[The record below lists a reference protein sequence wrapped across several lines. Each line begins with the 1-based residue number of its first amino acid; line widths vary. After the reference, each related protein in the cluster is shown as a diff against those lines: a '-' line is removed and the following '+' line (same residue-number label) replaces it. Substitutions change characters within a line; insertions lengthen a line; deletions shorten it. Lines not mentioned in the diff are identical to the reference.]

1 MLSIKKIHIVIG
13 ILVSF
18 LLASL
23 FGDVIR
29 TFISQSALANELA
42 RTYIQDEGDKSYS
55 QTLLNPVI
63 YYQCAILFAFTFLE
77 TPIRKMTPYYDVF
90 RNGYFYSTVLLI
102 VLYKFAIVSGRTS
115 TILATYEIVMVPMC
129 LLALKKHFRYFML
142 FILLV
147 LYTILFNEY
156 WQPVYMDTNLMERV
170 IQDENYGI

>member
-1 MLSIKKIHIVIG
+1 
-13 ILVSF
+13 
-18 LLASL
+18 
-23 FGDVIR
+23 
-29 TFISQSALANELA
+29 
-42 RTYIQDEGDKSYS
+42 
-55 QTLLNPVI
+55 
-63 YYQCAILFAFTFLE
+63 
-77 TPIRKMTPYYDVF
+77 MTPYYDVF